1 MGFNFDEAKKKLN
14 LDETLEKVGQV
25 VRDTVGQIDDVID
38 KGRETLT
45 EKFDKDRTEGEQAS
59 EGEGEGESTDESTDE
74 SKPDY
79 TI

>member
-25 VRDTVGQIDDVID
+25 VKDTVGQIDDVID

-45 EKFDKDRTEGEQAS
+45 EKFDKDKGQGEQAAPETP
-59 EGEGEGESTDESTDE
+59 EGEGESTDE